1 MLQSCVVEQNKFHFA
16 NMRGLFERTGRAGY
30 GDLRGLFEGITIYSS
45 RDRREG
51 DGLEL

>member
-1 MLQSCVVEQNKFHFA
+1 M
-16 NMRGLFERTGRAGY
+16 GGWFERTGRAGY
-30 GDLRGLFEGITIYSS
+30 GNLRGLFEGITIDSG